1 MGASWS
7 NKSSWFG
14 SNSPTKDGKVSSPNG
29 QYLKQPKLDPR
40 RLASQFVYT
49 RKGSMYFDED
59 GDLAHEFYEEIK
71 VDDSQKTTMRQKL
84 ANLRPQGTVY
94 YPNPR
99 LHVDFPIP
107 MYSPIEK

>member
-49 RKGSMYFDED
+49 RKG
-59 GDLAHEFYEEIK
+59 
-71 VDDSQKTTMRQKL
+71 
-84 ANLRPQGTVY
+84 
-94 YPNPR
+94 
-99 LHVDFPIP
+99 
-107 MYSPIEK
+107 

>member
-7 NKSSWFG
+7 GKGSWF
-14 SNSPTKDGKVSSPNG
+14 SSTSPAKEGKATTNG
-29 QYLKQPKLDPR
+29 QYQKQPRLDPR

-59 GDLAHEFYEEIK
+59 GDLAHEFYEEVK
-71 VDDSQKTTMRQKL
+71 VENSQSTTMRRKL
-84 ANLRPQGTVY
+84 SNLTPQGTVY

>member
-1 MGASWS
+1 
-7 NKSSWFG
+7 
-14 SNSPTKDGKVSSPNG
+14 
-29 QYLKQPKLDPR
+29 
-40 RLASQFVYT
+40 
-49 RKGSMYFDED
+49 
-59 GDLAHEFYEEIK
+59 

-84 ANLRPQGTVY
+84 ANLRPQASFFSFSWLMKSLIVFCFFSEIVQGTVY